1 MKFKRSTVAISL
13 GCALTLPA
21 LAQQSELAVTK
32 AKSEETLTTT
42 VETVL
47 DAQTLSKRSITN
59 IEDTAR
65 YIPGVQTN
73 DTGNRFGNDGFNIR
87 GLEGDAVAVTVD
99 GVGQGETLN
108 PSSFAAYG
116 MYGSSRG
123 EIELEHVK
131 AVNITKG
138 PSAVAQGPGSLAG
151 SVTYVTNEAS
161 DFLPATGDATGVRL
175 KTGFD
180 ARSDEWLVH
189 GTVANRTG
197 NFDSLLQY
205 TMRDSSETEA
215 HSHGENISGSARG
228 QADPMDNQ
236 VDAVLLKL
244 AYNFSEHQQL
254 GFVYEKTDRET
265 NGVPLS
271 RQSDSYFDFTS
282 ADENNRERIGLF
294 FNNENLG
301 LAFADSID
309 VTLNYQE
316 LFSSGVTSFL
326 YGSADGD
333 AILRT
338 EDRNFSQDSLSF
350 NVDLAKSI
358 TGEFNHEIIYGF
370 SFQQVDAEAV
380 MFDRRFAG
388 QTADSPILDGYPIRD
403 QSFVPETEKTLITA
417 YLADTVEL
425 SEQLSVNL
433 GLRYDSTEYTPTVD
447 STFSDPTGLSITDSE
462 FSAVVGEIGATYEF
476 VKGHSINARIAQGY
490 QAPTLQSLYFGT
502 NSGDEV
508 TDIITGNTFID
519 LDRIA
524 NSELDAQESTNFEL
538 TYIGDFENG
547 NVSVSVFRTE
557 YTNMIQDETYS
568 TPYGTEVTTVQCG
581 RFGCE
586 TVVNTDDVFTQPQN
600 TGELTV
606 DGFEVT
612 ANYHFTD
619 NVSGRFAYTALD
631 GTYDTAS
638 AFNNVG
644 DDLETVSPDTATVG
658 LGYVSD
664 EGDWGAELVA
674 ILSKGVEESTQ
685 LSYTSLNN
693 GAGPSHT
700 PAGYAVFDLLAY
712 YDVTENLRLTTAI
725 YNLADKEYYRWEVLN
740 SVRDGTGGFFGGVSG
755 NGYQRYSEPGRSI
768 SAYVTYQF

>member
-1 MKFKRSTVAISL
+1 
-13 GCALTLPA
+13 
-21 LAQQSELAVTK
+21 
-32 AKSEETLTTT
+32 
-42 VETVL
+42 
-47 DAQTLSKRSITN
+47 
-59 IEDTAR
+59 
-65 YIPGVQTN
+65 
-73 DTGNRFGNDGFNIR
+73 
-87 GLEGDAVAVTVD
+87 
-99 GVGQGETLN
+99 
-108 PSSFAAYG
+108 
-116 MYGSSRG
+116 
-123 EIELEHVK
+123 
-131 AVNITKG
+131 
-138 PSAVAQGPGSLAG
+138 
-151 SVTYVTNEAS
+151 
-161 DFLPATGDATGVRL
+161 
-175 KTGFD
+175 
-180 ARSDEWLVH
+180 
-189 GTVANRTG
+189 
-197 NFDSLLQY
+197 
-205 TMRDSSETEA
+205 
-215 HSHGENISGSARG
+215 
-228 QADPMDNQ
+228 
-236 VDAVLLKL
+236 
-244 AYNFSEHQQL
+244 
-254 GFVYEKTDRET
+254 
-265 NGVPLS
+265 
-271 RQSDSYFDFTS
+271 
-282 ADENNRERIGLF
+282 
-294 FNNENLG
+294 
-301 LAFADSID
+301 
-309 VTLNYQE
+309 
-316 LFSSGVTSFL
+316 
-326 YGSADGD
+326 
-333 AILRT
+333 
-338 EDRNFSQDSLSF
+338 
-350 NVDLAKSI
+350 
-358 TGEFNHEIIYGF
+358 
-370 SFQQVDAEAV
+370 VDAEAV

-612 ANYHFTD
+612 ANYNFTD
-619 NVSGRFAYTALD
+619 NIAGRFAYTALD

-638 AFNNVG
+638 AFNNAG

-712 YDVTENLRLTTAI
+712 YDITENLRFTTAI
-725 YNLADKEYYRWEVLN
+725 YNLTDKEYYRWEVLN